1 MSPGPRNTGAP
12 KLGDNPADLCVR
24 VDRLGAIEERLSW
37 LIQSVTGLDRRLV
50 VVEAKGGK
58 ARK

>member
-12 KLGDNPADLCVR
+12 RLGDNPADLCVR
-24 VDRLGAIEERLSW
+24 VDRLSVIEDKISG
-37 LIQSVTGLDRRLV
+37 LIQAFTAMDRRLAL
-50 VVEAKGGK
+50 VEAKGGK